1 VRVTSGAGVFALT
14 ITISLLLVHHA
25 VHAQTPGRRDVLR
38 QVGAY
43 LDGYEQA
50 FSNIVCDEY
59 YTQRARVE
67 NGWQTRQLRSEV
79 ALIRTKGDDWRL
91 FRDVLSVDGIRV
103 RDRDERLARL
113 FADPG
118 RNASGEATRITEE
131 SARYNIGGVDRTL
144 NVPTLALIFLRKDNQ
159 DRSSF
164 TIASRG
170 RQMAR
175 DVVDLRFGE
184 KRNSRIIY
192 TSDRAPASGRV
203 WVDTA
208 DGTVH
213 GTELRILTEGTLAN
227 IYVTYKHDDKLDLLV
242 PEVMTETYR
251 TGARRADTGIRSF
264 DQVGKG
270 LGVVLEGSAI
280 YSSCRRFSVTARIR

>member
-1 VRVTSGAGVFALT
+1 MRELLGRVG
-14 ITISLLLVHHA
+14 
-25 VHAQTPGRRDVLR
+25 D
-38 QVGAY
+38 Y
-43 LDGYEQA
+43 LSGYEQA

-103 RDRDERLARL
+103 RDRDERLAGL

-118 RNASGEATRITEE
+118 RTASGEAMRITEE

-144 NVPTLALIFLRKDNQ
+144 NVPTLALIFLRKDNR

-170 RQMAR
+170 RQTER
-175 DVVDLRFGE
+175 DVVDLRFEE

-192 TSDRAPASGRV
+192 TTDRAAASGRA
-203 WVDTA
+203 WVDA
-208 DGTVH
+208 AGGQVH
-213 GTELRILTEGTLAN
+213 GTELRILTEGTLAS
-227 IYVTYKHDDKLDLLV
+227 ISVTYKHDEKLDLLV
-242 PEVMTETYR
+242 PELMTETYR

-264 DQVGKG
+264 DQLGKD
-270 LGVVLEGSAI
+270 LGVVLEGSAV
-280 YSSCRRFSVTARIR
+280 YSSCRRFSVSTRIK

>member
-1 VRVTSGAGVFALT
+1 MQYLFPLLLSLFALTSARTGVFAQ
-14 ITISLLLVHHA
+14 SVDKGELLSHLA
-25 VHAQTPGRRDVLR
+25 S
-38 QVGAY
+38 Y
-43 LDGYEQA
+43 LSNYEEA

-59 YTQRARVE
+59 YTQRARVGD
-67 NGWQTRQLRSEV
+67 GWQTRQLRSEV

-118 RNASGEATRITEE
+118 RNASGEAMRITEE
-131 SARYNIGGVDRTL
+131 SARYNIGGVNRTL

-164 TIASRG
+164 TVASRG
-170 RQMAR
+170 PQNGREIA
-175 DVVDLRFGE
+175 DLRFEE

-192 TSDRAPASGRV
+192 TTDRAAASGRA
-203 WVDTA
+203 WVDAA
-208 DGTVH
+208 DGSVH

-227 IYVTYKHDDKLDLLV
+227 IYVTYKRDEKLGLLV
-242 PEVMTETYR
+242 PDVMTETYR
-251 TGARRADTGIRSF
+251 TGGRRADTGTRSF
-264 DQVGKG
+264 DQLATELG
-270 LGVVLEGSAI
+270 LVLEGTAV
-280 YSSCRRFSVTARIR
+280 YSSCRRFSVTTRIR